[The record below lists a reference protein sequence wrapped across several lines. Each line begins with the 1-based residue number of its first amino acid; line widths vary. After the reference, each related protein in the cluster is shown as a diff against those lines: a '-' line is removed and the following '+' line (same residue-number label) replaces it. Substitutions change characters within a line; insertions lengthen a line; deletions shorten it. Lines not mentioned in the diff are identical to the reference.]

1 MTQRFV
7 RHFAFAVFGLF
18 APIAAAVAQQPPADL
33 VVTHAR
39 IYTADQARPF
49 GEALAV
55 RGGKIIYVGTERGA
69 AALTGPA
76 TQKMDVGGHTVIPGM
91 IDAHGHVLGL
101 GQALRNVDLTGASSY
116 DEIVARVVAKAKT
129 LRPGEW
135 LLGRGWDQNRW
146 ANTTFPTHD
155 ALSRAVPDNPVYL
168 TRVDGHAALA
178 NAKAMQIAGVTAATP
193 DPSGGRIIR
202 DANKSPTGV
211 FVDNAEGL
219 VGRSIPPLSHD
230 QIKDALL
237 ASVAEQNRLGL
248 TGVHDAG
255 EPPDVVEVY
264 EELAK
269 AGQLNSRMYVMLS
282 SPDSMANYFG
292 ANAPANGAK
301 LATYLR
307 AGPQSGLYGGH
318 LWIRAI
324 KMYADGAMGSRGAA
338 LLESYSDEP
347 GNTGLVRQSGDQI
360 RRTAIQALRRG
371 FQVNVHAIGDR
382 GNRMT
387 LDAFQAALDSV
398 PTADHR
404 FRIEH
409 SQTLNYQDIPRF
421 AQLGVI
427 PSMQGSHQ
435 TSDMYWI
442 VNRLGPSRILGAYA
456 WRALL
461 NTGVIIP
468 NGSDFPVESPNP
480 LISFHAFFTRQDA
493 RGWPPEGWYPEQK
506 TTRQEAFLSMTLWP
520 AEAGFM
526 EDVVGSLTPGKY
538 ADFVVLDQDVMTCDP
553 NKVLDT
559 KVEMTVV
566 GGKVVFKK

>member
-1 MTQRFV
+1 MPKTRL
-7 RHFAFAVFGLF
+7 LF
-18 APIAAAVAQQPPADL
+18 LIVGISSPALAQGPQPADL

-39 IYTADQARPF
+39 IYTADAARPMA
-49 GEALAV
+49 EALAV
-55 RGGKIIYVGTERGA
+55 RGEKIVYVGTELGA
-69 AALTGPA
+69 AALTGPQ
-76 TQKMDVGGHTVIPGM
+76 TQKMDLGGKTVIPGM

-101 GQALRNVDLTGASSY
+101 GEALRNVDLTGASSY
-116 DEIVARVVAKAKT
+116 EEIVARVAARAKT
-129 LRPGEW
+129 MHPGEW
-135 LLGRGWDQNRW
+135 VVGRGWDQNRW
-146 ANTTFPTHD
+146 ANTAFPTHE
-155 ALSRAVPDNPVYL
+155 ALDRAVPDNPVVL
-168 TRVDGHAALA
+168 SRVDGHATLV
-178 NAKAMQIAGVTAATP
+178 NAKAMQLANLTAATP
-193 DPSGGRIIR
+193 DPNGGRIIR
-202 DANKSPTGV
+202 DANRNPTGV
-211 FVDNAEGL
+211 LVDNAEGL
-219 VGRSIPPLSHD
+219 VGRIVPPLSHD
-230 QIKDALL
+230 QIRDALL

-248 TGVHDAG
+248 TGVHDPG
-255 EPPDVVEVY
+255 EPANVVAIY

-269 AGQLNSRMYVMLS
+269 AGQLNSRVYVMLS
-282 SPDSMANYFG
+282 SPDSMFNYFG
-292 ANAPANGAK
+292 PNVPAGGQALAN
-301 LATYLR
+301 YLKQ
-307 AGPQSGLYGGH
+307 PQSALYDGH

-338 LLESYSDEP
+338 MLEQYSDEP
-347 GNTGLVRQSGDQI
+347 GNTGLVRQNGDQI

-387 LDAFQAALDSV
+387 LDAFEAALDSV

-409 SQTLNYQDIPRF
+409 AQILNYQDIPRF
-421 AQLGVI
+421 AKLGVI

-442 VNRLGPSRILGAYA
+442 LNRIGPGRVLGGYA

-493 RGWPPEGWYPEQK
+493 RGWPPEGWYPEEK

-520 AEAGFM
+520 AEASFM
-526 EDVVGSLTPGKY
+526 EDVVGTLSAGKF
-538 ADFVVLDQDVMTCDP
+538 ADFVVLDQDIMTAAP

-559 KVEMTVV
+559 KVEMTVL
-566 GGKVVFKK
+566 GGKVVFKR